1 METTHTQNRE
11 ELVRQLVRDH
21 FDLEDG
27 IERIVWF
34 QNGDKEPDVRL
45 IEVNRNSIVTGS
57 FDAFYFASSADFPL
71 PIQIADVTPE
81 EWEKIQRRELQLP
94 TDWTLDKIKVFERAC
109 LSKEFYKEKWS
120 DHLSPKISAPIVP
133 ISHHD

>member
-1 METTHTQNRE
+1 METSQTHNRE
-11 ELVRQLVRDH
+11 EFVRQLVRSH

-34 QNGDKEPDVRL
+34 QNGNDEPDIRL

-57 FDAFYFASSADFPL
+57 FDAFYFAPSSYFPL

-81 EWEKIQRRELQLP
+81 EWKRIQRREWVLP
-94 TDWTLDKIKVFERAC
+94 SDWALDKIKVFERTAA
-109 LSKEFYKEKWS
+109 FYR
-120 DHLSPKISAPIVP
+120 VVRG
-133 ISHHD
+133 

>member
-1 METTHTQNRE
+1 METIHAQNRE

-34 QNGDKEPDVRL
+34 QNGDKDPDVRL
-45 IEVNRNSIVTGS
+45 LEVNRNSIVTGS
-57 FDAFYFASSADFPL
+57 FDAFYFAPSADFPL

-81 EWEKIQRRELQLP
+81 EWQRIQRREWQLP
-94 TDWTLDKIKVFERAC
+94 TDWTLDKIKVFER
-109 LSKEFYKEKWS
+109 
-120 DHLSPKISAPIVP
+120 DQPIA
-133 ISHHD
+133 